1 MRPIRL
7 KISELAD
14 ATGYTRY
21 QLRGLL
27 KEVFVNHPLGKKAGA
42 QRTFSPQ
49 ELGIVAVLC
58 AIERDYAIDRK
69 KLALVADDLRRALS
83 GPRTAN
89 RNARLVL
96 SFNPPTA
103 TYSET
108 DAAVPQG
115 LLIAL
120 GPIFAQVDEYLG
132 VSGSSRT
139 EPTQPILPLRPASAT
154 ARRGGTRN
162 R

>member
-7 KISELAD
+7 KISELAA

-27 KEVFVNHPLGKKAGA
+27 SEVFLSHSLGKKAGS

-49 ELGIVAVLC
+49 DLGVVAVIC

-69 KLALVADDLRRALS
+69 KLALIAEHLRRALS
-83 GPRTAN
+83 GPRTAS

-96 SFNPPTA
+96 TFNPPSA
-103 TYSET
+103 AYLDS
-108 DAAVPQG
+108 DAYVPQG

-132 VSGSSRT
+132 ASSLASA
-139 EPTQPILPLRPASAT
+139 EPEQPILPLRPAIAT
-154 ARRGGTRN
+154 GRRGGARN

>member
-27 KEVFVNHPLGKKAGA
+27 SEVFVSHPLGKKAGA

-49 ELGIVAVLC
+49 DLGVVAALC

-69 KLALVADDLRRALS
+69 KLALVAEDLRRALS

-89 RNARLVL
+89 RNARLML
-96 SFNPPTA
+96 TFNPPSA
-103 TYSET
+103 VYLNI
-108 DAAVPQG
+108 DAFVPEG
-115 LLIAL
+115 LLVAL

-132 VSGSSRT
+132 VSGPASA
-139 EPTQPILPLRPASAT
+139 EPKQPILPLRPAIAT
-154 ARRGGTRN
+154 ARRHVARN